1 MKRNHIDVYRTN
13 LPRRAILV
21 YLYFE
26 DRANKE
32 KECWPSLNTI
42 ARDLRIS
49 KMTVIRA
56 IKDLDNAHLIAKQ
69 KRKRKHGGNTS
80 NLYKLREVK

>member
-1 MKRNHIDVYRTN
+1 MKCNHIDIYRTN

-26 DRANKE
+26 DRANKK

-56 IKDLDNAHLIAKQ
+56 INDLDREHLITKQ
-69 KRKRKHGGNTS
+69 SRKRKNGGNTS